1 MFGLLKD
8 FIIFKL
14 WIGKGTYW
22 ESVPKP
28 NGNGL
33 SSLDAGV
40 PANYVSLNFMEM
52 PFRKCWVWRRRL
64 VFSERVF

>member
-1 MFGLLKD
+1 M
-8 FIIFKL
+8 
-14 WIGKGTYW
+14 WIGKRTYW

-33 SSLDAGV
+33 SSLDVGV

-52 PFRKCWVWRRRL
+52 PFRKC
-64 VFSERVF
+64 